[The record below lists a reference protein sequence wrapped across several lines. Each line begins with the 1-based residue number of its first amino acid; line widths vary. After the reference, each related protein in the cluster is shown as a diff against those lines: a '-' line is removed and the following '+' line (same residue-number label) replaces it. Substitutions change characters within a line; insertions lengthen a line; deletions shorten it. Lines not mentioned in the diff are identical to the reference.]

1 MLEELGRDILVDRV
15 VLGELE
21 RNVEH
26 GERVEA
32 HPPRKVGQPER
43 LGRRERLRR
52 RLPRPRQHFAVQP
65 IRALDLDAISS

>member
-1 MLEELGRDILVDRV
+1 MSTHVLEELGRDILVDRV

-32 HPPRKVGQPER
+32 HPPSSVGLAHRAAGGQALGSVER
-43 LGRRERLRR
+43 RN
-52 RLPRPRQHFAVQP
+52 VV
-65 IRALDLDAISS
+65 